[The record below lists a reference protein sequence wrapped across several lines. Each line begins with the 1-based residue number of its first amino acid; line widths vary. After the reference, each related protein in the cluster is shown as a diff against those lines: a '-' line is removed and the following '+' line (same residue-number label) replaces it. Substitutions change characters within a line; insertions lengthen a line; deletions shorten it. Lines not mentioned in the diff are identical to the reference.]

1 MLFSCLS
8 MHIIF
13 LHFSLQQSS
22 RKLPIPWCGMQ
33 RANDEGEQ
41 NVRANLEEIFH
52 LFSKKKVTMHFL
64 NFNPILE
71 KSYKR
76 KIKRDI
82 NKLADDI
89 LFHFHLELTQI
100 IYLQCNHCFTFYDI
114 TSPSSLFWFIFHLTN
129 RIFIVGF

>member
-13 LHFSLQQSS
+13 LHFSLQQRS
-22 RKLPIPWCGMQ
+22 RKLPIPWCCMQ
-33 RANDEGEQ
+33 LANDEGEQ

-52 LFSKKKVTMHFL
+52 LFSKKSNNALPQL
-64 NFNPILE
+64 NLNPICW
-71 KSYKR
+71 KSHTNE

-89 LFHFHLELTQI
+89 LFHFHLELIQI
-100 IYLQCNHCFTFYDI
+100 ILTYNAIIALHFMTSLLQALC
-114 TSPSSLFWFIFHLTN
+114 IFFLS
-129 RIFIVGF
+129 I